1 MDIIPNGETLESV
14 NTKLRS
20 GIFINK
26 PPKIKKRAAIWADL
40 NEIFRSETDEQI
52 KGYVM
57 CTKCRK
63 VMRYN
68 SKTLGTNHLTNH
80 LKSHDSGS
88 HSMDEFV
95 KKRKNLGQA
104 DKEMILKSCINFVGT
119 DLRPYSAINGN
130 GLIVLLQTFMKLGSI
145 YGTLEISQI
154 KELLP
159 SIQTISRQVEN
170 SGKELKMKIYTILRN
185 TLMTKGCLPITIDI
199 WQDKFKRIS
208 YLGMTAHYY
217 EEKDSKTILVDKT
230 ICMKPLE
237 PGVIKNHTFIRNQ
250 IIEKLK
256 EIGIDDFFKKIV
268 YITDR
273 GSNIR
278 KALCDTQRL
287 NCFPHF
293 LNNVVKSACEI
304 DVVKDII
311 DRTKSLVRYFKITG
325 LNNKLRTALK
335 SSCPTRF
342 NSILFT
348 FESITDNWSQINDT
362 LRSLNELE
370 RLNNINY
377 SDLKHI
383 AAYLKEFEIWTKLSS
398 ASNTPSLYTI
408 WIGIHAI
415 MQHSHI
421 NDNEHSIVS
430 LMKVKA
436 FTYIENKFVL
446 SKLHRIATFLHP
458 SYKSLKFASFG
469 QIEKTH
475 AEIREE
481 LRSFTNTNNSDRRSS
496 TSSESS
502 ISQFADCYD
511 DNDEIMDY
519 LQYKCCVKPEEIDL
533 LSWWQNKSNEFPI
546 LSKIALNYHAIPGS
560 STPSERLF
568 STSGNIITDKRSR
581 LSPESIENLLILHDS
596 KKYGN

>member
-1 MDIIPNGETLESV
+1 MDIIQNVETLESV
-14 NTKLRS
+14 NIKLRS
-20 GIFINK
+20 GIFISK
-26 PPKIKKRAAIWADL
+26 PPTTKKRAAVWAHL
-40 NEIFRSETDEQI
+40 SEIFQSETNEQI
-52 KGYVM
+52 IGYVM
-57 CTKCRK
+57 CTMCRK

-80 LKSHDSGS
+80 VKSHDNGS

-95 KKRKNLGQA
+95 KKRKELGRA
-104 DKEMILKSCINFVGT
+104 EKEIILKSCVNFVGA

-130 GLIVLLQTFMKLGSI
+130 GLIDLLQTFMKLGSI
-145 YGTLEISQI
+145 YGTLESSQI

-159 SIQTISRQVEN
+159 SIQTVSRHVEISGN
-170 SGKELKMKIYTILRN
+170 ELKMKMYTVLRN
-185 TLMTKGCLPITIDI
+185 TLMTNRCLPITIDI

-208 YLGMTAHYY
+208 YLGMTAHFY
-217 EEKDSKTILVDKT
+217 EKKDLKTILVDKV

-237 PGVIKNHTFIRNQ
+237 PGVVKDHSFIRHQ
-250 IIEKLK
+250 IREKLE
-256 EIGIDDFFKKIV
+256 EIGIDEFFQKIV

-293 LNNVVKSACEI
+293 LNNIVKTACEI
-304 DVVKDII
+304 DIVKDII
-311 DRTKSLVRYFKITG
+311 DHTKSLVRYFKITG

-348 FESITDNWSQINDT
+348 FESITDNWSQVNDT

-370 RLNNINY
+370 RLNNIDY
-377 SDLKHI
+377 DDLKQI
-383 AAYLKEFEIWTKLSS
+383 AAYLKEFDIWTRLSS
-398 ASNTPSLYTI
+398 ASNTPSLYTV
-408 WIGIHAI
+408 WLGIHAI

-421 NDNEHSIVS
+421 NENEHAIVS

-446 SKLHRIATFLHP
+446 SKLHRLATFLHP
-458 SYKSLKFASFG
+458 SYKSLKFASLA

-475 AEIREE
+475 TEIREE
-481 LRSFTNTNNSDRRSS
+481 LRQFTNTDDSNRRSS
-496 TSSESS
+496 TSSDSS
-502 ISQFADCYD
+502 IGQFADCYD
-511 DNDEIMDY
+511 NNDEITDY
-519 LQYKCCVKPEEIDL
+519 LQYKCCVNPEEIEL
-533 LSWWQNKSNEFPI
+533 ISWWENKSNDFPN
-546 LSKIALNYHAIPGS
+546 LSKIAMKIHAIPGS
-560 STPSERLF
+560 STPSERCF
-568 STSGNIITDKRSR
+568 SNSGNIITDKRSR
-581 LSPESIENLLILHDS
+581 LSPDSIESLLILHDS
-596 KKYGN
+596 RKNGE